1 MIDLIG
7 FLLKLL
13 YFVQS
18 SRKKQ
23 CTNLNT
29 LRPKN
34 SYTFFLSSPVSR
46 ATKFCC
52 CYCFNKGKLHKPA
65 SCPGNGSSYL
75 IAGWPGLICCYSASE
90 YKPGHLGSSQGDGS
104 RITGVNPGK
113 ILVYLFYFL
122 IINPPFKLGTTKA
135 YSSKVTYF
143 LALGD

>member
-1 MIDLIG
+1 MREIKSKLGGSPGDNVKIFIKVVTPQTFLGLRQSPSPGSVPLSPPHLWPHGDKQHSSAVIDLIG

-34 SYTFFLSSPVSR
+34 SYTVFLSSPVSR
-46 ATKFCC
+46 ATKFCS

-65 SCPGNGSSYL
+65 PCPTNGSTNL
-75 IAGWPGLICCYSASE
+75 IVGSPWLISCYS
-90 YKPGHLGSSQGDGS
+90 GC
-104 RITGVNPGK
+104 
-113 ILVYLFYFL
+113 
-122 IINPPFKLGTTKA
+122 
-135 YSSKVTYF
+135 
-143 LALGD
+143 